1 MGKVLSY
8 RYTGQRLLWSVIQTV
23 FQISYIGTVLGS
35 LGKKAQIVVEFF
47 KIIDEV
53 IMKMVHAIMWIS
65 PVGIS
70 SVICAKILGVAN
82 LGSVM
87 SQLGLFIFTVCSGIF
102 IYQFTIL
109 QVI

>member
-1 MGKVLSY
+1 MVD
-8 RYTGQRLLWSVIQTV
+8 
-23 FQISYIGTVLGS
+23 
-35 LGKKAQIVVEFF
+35 FF
-47 KIIDEV
+47 KVIDEV
-53 IMKMVHAIMWIS
+53 IMKMVNAIMWIS

-102 IYQFTIL
+102 VYQFTIL
-109 QVI
+109 QVRRLTDLESLETILFRLFTLSLFARILSSSGGDFSRHG